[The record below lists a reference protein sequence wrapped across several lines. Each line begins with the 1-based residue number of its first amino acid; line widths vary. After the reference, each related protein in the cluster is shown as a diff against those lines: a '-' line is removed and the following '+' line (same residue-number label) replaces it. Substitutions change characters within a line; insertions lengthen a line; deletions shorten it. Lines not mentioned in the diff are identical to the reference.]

1 MTPRP
6 LLVLV
11 GGPPASGK
19 TTLARRLAAALSL
32 PLLSR
37 DAITE
42 WMAEGA
48 GTESLAETERLARG
62 AIRVFYETGAE
73 LLRAGVGV
81 VMEQAFQRGVAEDQ
95 VRSLVEQARAV
106 QITCVLPPEEA
117 VRRYVS
123 RFARGERHAAH
134 FDAERL
140 ERVRS
145 GQRRID
151 WSRFEPLELP
161 IPTLRVDTSAGY
173 APPFEAIVAFA
184 GSGGASV
191 NTHVSNQKIM

>member
-6 LLVLV
+6 QLVIV

-19 TTLARRLAAALSL
+19 STLARRLADALSL

-42 WMAEGA
+42 WIAERA
-48 GTESLAETERLARG
+48 GTEGLPETERLARG

-73 LLRAGVGV
+73 LLRGGVGV

-95 VRSLVEQARAV
+95 VRPLLEHARAV
-106 QITCVLPPEEA
+106 QITCALPPEEA
-117 VRRYVS
+117 VRRYVA
-123 RFARGERHAAH
+123 RFERGERHAAH
-134 FDAERL
+134 FDAERI

-145 GQRRID
+145 GRRQID
-151 WSRFEPLELP
+151 WSRFEPLDLE
-161 IPTLRVDTSAGY
+161 IPTLRVDTVDGY
-173 APPFEAIVAFA
+173 APPFEDLVAFA
-184 GSGGASV
+184 ASGGASV
-191 NTHVSNQKIM
+191 NTRR

>member
-1 MTPRP
+1 
-6 LLVLV
+6 VIV
-11 GGPPASGK
+11 GGPPGSGK
-19 TTLARRLAAALSL
+19 STLARLLADALSL

-42 WMAEGA
+42 WIAEGA
-48 GTESLAETERLARG
+48 GTEGLPETERLARG

-106 QITCVLPPEEA
+106 QITCVLPPEVA
-117 VRRYVS
+117 VRRYVA
-123 RFARGERHAAH
+123 RFERGERHAAH
-134 FDAERL
+134 FDAERI

-145 GQRRID
+145 GGRQID
-151 WSRFEPLELP
+151 WSRFAPLDLE
-161 IPTLRVDTSAGY
+161 IPTLLVDTADGY
-173 APPFEAIVAFA
+173 APPFEDLVAFVA
-184 GSGGASV
+184 SGGASEK
-191 NTHVSNQKIM
+191 TRR

>member
-1 MTPRP
+1 MAQRP

-19 TTLARRLAAALSL
+19 TTLARRVAGALSL

-42 WMAEGA
+42 WIAEGA

-73 LLRAGVGV
+73 LLRAGAGV

-95 VRSLVEQARAV
+95 VRVLIEGAGAV

-117 VRRYVS
+117 VRRYVA
-123 RFARGERHAAH
+123 RFERGERHAAN
-134 FDAERL
+134 FDAARIK
-140 ERVRS
+140 RVRS
-145 GQRRID
+145 GQRQID
-151 WSRFEPLELP
+151 WSRFEPLDLE
-161 IPTLRVDTSAGY
+161 IPTLRVDTADGY
-173 APPFEAIVAFA
+173 APPFEDIVAFA
-184 GSGGASV
+184 ALGDASV
-191 NTHVSNQKIM
+191 NTRR